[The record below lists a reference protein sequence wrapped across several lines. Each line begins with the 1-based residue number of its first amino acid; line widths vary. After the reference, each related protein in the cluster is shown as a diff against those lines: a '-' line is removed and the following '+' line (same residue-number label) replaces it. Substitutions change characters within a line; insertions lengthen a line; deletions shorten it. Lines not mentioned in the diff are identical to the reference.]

1 MISMTPGYLA
11 EVMSTVY
18 RRRVREELAFAR
30 QARGWGLMYSAGFH
44 LHLALFWRMLAAD
57 WHRFARR
64 HR

>member
-11 EVMSTVY
+11 EVMATVY

-57 WHRFARR
+57 WRRLARQR
-64 HR
+64 Q